1 MTTAYPRSAEA
12 MYKTVLIA
20 DESQLQR
27 DIVKDSLSM
36 WAGIDDFEEAAD
48 GKEVIERVMAHKP
61 DLIILDLQM
70 PNMNGLEAARI
81 LKSVAPEVPLLLFT
95 MHDLPSGKASQFGF
109 ASVVTKDQGFH
120 RLADCVLSLL
130 HRHNGP
136 GDNHLRSPKEEK

>member
-1 MTTAYPRSAEA
+1 MTSAYPRSAAA

-20 DESQLQR
+20 DDSKLLR
-27 DIVKDSLSM
+27 DIVKDSLNM

-48 GKEVIERVMAHKP
+48 GKEAIERAMEHKP
-61 DLIILDLQM
+61 DLIILDLEM

-81 LKSVAPEVPLLLFT
+81 LKSVAPEVPLVLFS
-95 MHDLPSGKASQFGF
+95 MHDLPGGRASQFGF

-130 HRHNGP
+130 HRDTGP
-136 GDNHLRSPKEEK
+136 GDGILAR

>member
-1 MTTAYPRSAEA
+1 MTSAYPRSAAA

-20 DESQLQR
+20 DDSKLLR
-27 DIVKDSLSM
+27 DIVKDSLNM

-48 GKEVIERVMAHKP
+48 GKEAIERAMEHKP
-61 DLIILDLQM
+61 DLIILDLEM

-81 LKSVAPEVPLLLFT
+81 LKSVAPEVPLVLFS
-95 MHDLPSGKASQFGF
+95 MHDLPGGRASQFGF

-130 HRHNGP
+130 HRDTGP
-136 GDNHLRSPKEEK
+136 GDGILPR

>member
-1 MTTAYPRSAEA
+1 MTSAYPPRAVA

-20 DESQLQR
+20 DDSQLLR

-36 WAGIDDFEEAAD
+36 WAGIDDFEESAD
-48 GKEVIERVMAHKP
+48 GKEAIERVMEHKP

-81 LKSVAPEVPLLLFT
+81 LKSVAPEVPLVLFT
-95 MHDLPSGKASQFGF
+95 MHDLPGGIASQFGF

-120 RLADCVLSLL
+120 RLADCLLSLL
-130 HRHNGP
+130 HRPTGP
-136 GDNHLRSPKEEK
+136 GDGILSR

>member
-1 MTTAYPRSAEA
+1 L
-12 MYKTVLIA
+12 KVLIA
-20 DESQLQR
+20 DDNPNSRQLVHDILESVGYDTIL
-27 DIVKDSLSM
+27 
-36 WAGIDDFEEAAD
+36 AIDGPSALAA
-48 GKEVIERVMAHKP
+48 AQSQSP

-81 LKSVAPEVPLLLFT
+81 LKSVAPEVPLVLFT
-95 MHDLPSGKASQFGF
+95 MHDLPGGRASQFGF

>member
-1 MTTAYPRSAEA
+1 MTSAYPRSAAA

-20 DESQLQR
+20 DDSKLLR
-27 DIVKDSLSM
+27 DIVKDSLNM

-48 GKEVIERVMAHKP
+48 GKEAIERAMEHKP
-61 DLIILDLQM
+61 DLIILDLEM

-81 LKSVAPEVPLLLFT
+81 LKSVAPEVPLVLFST
-95 MHDLPSGKASQFGF
+95 HDLPGGRASQFGF

-130 HRHNGP
+130 HRDTGP
-136 GDNHLRSPKEEK
+136 GDGILPR